1 MKITNLKI
9 KNFRGFEDE
18 SIDFDDIT
26 VFVGENNTGKTTI
39 LDAIRFVIGAKS
51 FNNNFSRYDYHLN
64 SKTAKAGDAGNIVL
78 TVEVSERQE
87 NEWPPEIQQTLPD
100 CVDIDE
106 KGLYHFYLTVN
117 GTYSHDN
124 EKSEQTKEFQ
134 TKTGA
139 PKNAKANTPH
149 NFGEFRGFLPIF
161 HIDTIRDSNKE
172 FQSASGLFQTFLNS
186 EVIDPKQKIN
196 LEQKLESLNREI
208 ISVLGN
214 INKLKDKLKQSMS
227 VIAGSDTT
235 VVDIDPVPSN
245 INDLIGKATVI
256 LQSIT
261 GVKLPLERFGS
272 GAQSLAVLFLYE
284 AFLSTLL
291 KENYDRFSEPI
302 LLIEEPE
309 AHLHPSAVKLFWH
322 FLVAMPGQKIITTH
336 SGDILAS
343 VPFSK
348 IRRIAGLKGVN
359 RVKQMSETSLNE
371 QEKRVLRNYIKYSR
385 GELFFAKCWLLVEG
399 ESEQA
404 FFDNLLN
411 QDGFLDKAG
420 VRIIQFSQ
428 LGRIDVIL
436 KLAEALC
443 INWFLITDGDQAGQ
457 DYAQKASI
465 AVPPSKNKN
474 DYIYTFQEKTIEV
487 HLMSIGYSNI
497 YENYLSLTNK
507 QNILGLQLTGLA
519 YYEKIYELLNEQK
532 RNDKISKPLI
542 ILETIDAILHSGN
555 IPQIIT
561 GIKTK
566 LENRHD

>member
-51 FNNNFSRYDYHLN
+51 FNSNFLRYDYHLN
-64 SKTAKAGDAGNIVL
+64 SQTAKAGDAGNIVL
-78 TVEVSERQE
+78 TVEVSEQQE
-87 NEWPPEIQQTLPD
+87 NEWPPEIQQILPD
-100 CVDIDE
+100 CVDIDGD
-106 KGLYHFYLTVN
+106 GLCHFYLTVK
-117 GTYSHDN
+117 GAYSQDN
-124 EKSEQTKEFQ
+124 ERSEQTKEFQ

-139 PKNAKANTPH
+139 PKNAKTNTSH
-149 NFGEFRGFLPIF
+149 YYGEFRKLLPIF

-172 FQSASGLFQTFLNS
+172 FQNASGLFQTFLNS
-186 EVIDPKQKIN
+186 ETIVPEQKIN

-208 ISVLGN
+208 ISVLGS

-235 VVDIDPVPSN
+235 VVDIDPVPTN
-245 INDLIGKATVI
+245 INELIGKATVL

-284 AFLSTLL
+284 AFLSVLL
-291 KENYDRFSEPI
+291 EEKYDRFSEPI

-309 AHLHPSAVKLFWH
+309 AHLHPSAVRLFWH
-322 FLVAMPGQKIITTH
+322 FLEAMPGQKIITTH

-348 IRRIAGLKGVN
+348 IRRIVGLKGIN
-359 RVKQMSETSLNE
+359 RIKQMSETSLDE

-399 ESEQA
+399 ETEQI
-404 FFDNLLN
+404 FFENLLN
-411 QDGFLDKAG
+411 IDGFLDKKG
-420 VRIIQFSQ
+420 IRIIQFPQ
-428 LGRIDVIL
+428 LSLDVIL
-436 KLAEALC
+436 KLAESLC
-443 INWFLITDGDQAGQ
+443 IRWYLVSDGDPAGQ
-457 DYAQKASI
+457 VYNQKAVNAI
-465 AVPPSKNKN
+465 PTGTPQD
-474 DYIYTFQEKTIEV
+474 DYIFIFTESTLEVNLMLNGFENFYIQKLTAQTKPRVQGTIGT
-487 HLMSIGYSNI
+487 LP
-497 YENYLSLTNK
+497 
-507 QNILGLQLTGLA
+507 
-519 YYEKIYELLNEQK
+519 YYESVYNALKK
-532 RNDKISKPLI
+532 SISKPQTILEIVDAVITNPASNPDI
-542 ILETIDAILHSGN
+542 IKNIRTKLETIL
-555 IPQIIT
+555 
-561 GIKTK
+561 
-566 LENRHD
+566 